1 MNEGKSTT
9 PTQSIGV
16 VVLIRWLQSGL
27 IPFITAQRAG
37 VLNPPHESTAVK
49 KRGRSGSSLCSQ
61 AVHVLFFHAFI
72 ISGFIFPAYAVV
84 PAPTFFRGGGGGVT
98 GST

>member
-1 MNEGKSTT
+1 MNEGK
-9 PTQSIGV
+9 
-16 VVLIRWLQSGL
+16 
-27 IPFITAQRAG
+27 
-37 VLNPPHESTAVK
+37 STAVK

-84 PAPTFFRGGGGGVT
+84 PTPIFFRGGGGGNGFDFKTCSVSSADI
-98 GST
+98 GL

>member
-1 MNEGKSTT
+1 MNAGKSTT
-9 PTQSIGV
+9 STQSIGV

-72 ISGFIFPAYAVV
+72 ISGFTFPAYAVV
-84 PAPTFFRGGGGGVT
+84 PAPTFF
-98 GST
+98 